1 MLLSALGG
9 ALVAS
14 VVAMAVARHR
24 AAAWRDATRRAE
36 AEARKARADASAL
49 EARAEAERR
58 QAGALAAQSAADSSR
73 IRALMEQVRAFED
86 KTRQRELEADA
97 EQTRIEPRPA
107 DLARALSRELATIV
121 SAIEGG
127 TFRLVETSPALR
139 EQNDAV
145 ESLWL
150 AVRRLRRFHGK
161 VDGFAN
167 PPVSTAGSVPIDKL
181 LTSLREE
188 LNASALGLQM
198 TWDLPQQSPRLFGDP
213 DDLLLAL
220 TLATTAL
227 HHLERGALRLSA
239 HVEHNFDREI
249 PEVHV
254 ELSLERNEGLETI
267 AHPRPPG
274 APFLIARTAAI
285 HLLRAYG
292 ARVSFSHQ
300 PGITASALV
309 QIPLLIHEDQEG
321 EGAVDA
327 AAPASA
333 SRPHAEPEP
342 TPEPIVEIPRKHRY
356 GGVLVIEED
365 AGVRTMLADEL
376 KAQGRA
382 VFACPDGAAARSLIQ
397 ASPER
402 FEFLVIDHASR
413 LDAGDLL
420 AATAARLCPELRI
433 VVLSDS
439 KSAHVPAPLSQRVT
453 EIPKPFGVQ
462 ELRRGLAA
470 ALAG

>member
-1 MLLSALGG
+1 VLLSALGG

-14 VVAMAVARHR
+14 VVAIAVARRR
-24 AAAWRDATRRAE
+24 AAAWRDATRRAQTE
-36 AEARKARADASAL
+36 AQKAKDDADTRLAR
-49 EARAEAERR
+49 E
-58 QAGALAAQSAADSSR
+58 LAAQSVAANKEIAS
-73 IRALMEQVRAFED
+73 LLGQLRAFEERAQSRARD
-86 KTRQRELEADA
+86 EEA
-97 EQTRIEPRPA
+97 EQSKLDPRPSE
-107 DLARALSRELATIV
+107 LARALSRELATIV

-127 TFRLVETSPALR
+127 TFRLVETSSALR

-145 ESLWL
+145 EALWL

-161 VDGFAN
+161 VAGFAH
-167 PPVSTAGSVPIDKL
+167 PPVTTVGSVPIDKL

-188 LNASALGLQM
+188 LNATALGLQM
-198 TWDLPQQSPRLFGDP
+198 SWDLPQPSLRLFGDP

-220 TLATTAL
+220 TMATTAL

-239 HVEHNFDREI
+239 HLEPNFDREV

-254 ELSLERNEGLETI
+254 ELSLERDEGLDAI
-267 AHPRPPG
+267 AHPKPPG

-292 ARVSFSHQ
+292 ARVSFSHR
-300 PGITASALV
+300 PGIAASALV
-309 QIPLLIHEDQEG
+309 QMPLLIHEDEQV
-321 EGAVDA
+321 EGAVDV
-327 AAPASA
+327 AAPS
-333 SRPHAEPEP
+333 SSSLPHADAEPAH
-342 TPEPIVEIPRKHRY
+342 EPIVEIPRKHRY

-365 AGVRTMLADEL
+365 AGVRSMLAAEL

-397 ASPER
+397 ATPDR
-402 FEFLVIDHASR
+402 FEFLVVDHASR

-420 AATAARLCPELRI
+420 ATTAAKLCPELRI

-439 KSAHVPAPLSQRVT
+439 KNARVPAPLAARVT
-453 EIPKPFGVQ
+453 EIRKPFGVQ

-470 ALAG
+470 ALTD

>member
-1 MLLSALGG
+1 MLLSAIGG
-9 ALVAS
+9 AIVAS
-14 VVAMAVARHR
+14 VVAIAVARR
-24 AAAWRDATRRAE
+24 RDAAWRHATQQADAKAQGARRDAEQRHARELAAHAALSSNEIASLLEQLRAFEQRDQARERDAE
-36 AEARKARADASAL
+36 AE
-49 EARAEAERR
+49 
-58 QAGALAAQSAADSSR
+58 QS
-73 IRALMEQVRAFED
+73 
-86 KTRQRELEADA
+86 K
-97 EQTRIEPRPA
+97 IEPRPA
-107 DLARALSRELATIV
+107 DLTRALSRELATIV

-127 TFRLVETSPALR
+127 TFRLVEASPSLR

-145 ESLWL
+145 ETLWL

-161 VDGFAN
+161 ISGYSH
-167 PPVSTAGSVPIDKL
+167 PPVTTVGSVPIDKL
-181 LTSLREE
+181 LTNLREE
-188 LNASALGLQM
+188 LNSTALGLQM
-198 TWDLPQQSPRLFGDP
+198 SWNLPQPSLRLFGDA

-239 HVEHNFDREI
+239 HVEPNFDREI
-249 PEVHV
+249 PEVHI
-254 ELSLERNEGLETI
+254 ELELERDEGLETI

-274 APFLIARTAAI
+274 APFLVARTAAI

-300 PGITASALV
+300 PGHAASALV
-309 QIPLLIHEDQEG
+309 QAPLLTHDDQGSERS
-321 EGAVDA
+321 VDE

-333 SRPHAEPEP
+333 TAPHAAELPE
-342 TPEPIVEIPRKHRY
+342 TIVEIPRNHRY

-365 AGVRTMLADEL
+365 AGVRTMLAAEL

-397 ASPER
+397 ATPDR
-402 FEFLVIDHASR
+402 FEFLVVDHAAR

-420 AATAARLCPELRI
+420 AATAAHLCPDLRI

-439 KSAHVPAPLSQRVT
+439 KSVRVPMELANRVT
-453 EIPKPFGVQ
+453 EIRKPFGVQ

-470 ALAG
+470 ALTN